1 MNQNYVLVID
11 IGNTHIVMG
20 IYEESEL
27 IQSWRFQSDVLKT
40 ADEYYSLF
48 KSLKESIPQH
58 IAQFHNCILASVV
71 PELTRIFSHM
81 VSKYLLCRLII
92 VNAET
97 PLGLKFLIP
106 DPSFIGADLLVN
118 AYVAREKYLTNCIIC
133 DFGTATTIQLVG
145 KDGTFY
151 GTVIAPGVMTSAST
165 LFSKAALLSS
175 IELEMPVKT
184 IGTNTR
190 EALLSGIVTGHSYLV
205 DGFIRRIREE
215 YSYLGEIRAIATGGI
230 SSLICQGSR
239 EIDLIDKTLT
249 LEGLY
254 RIGYALDSTE
264 STVQ

>member
-1 MNQNYVLVID
+1 MNHKYTLVID
-11 IGNTHIVMG
+11 IGNTHIVLG
-20 IYEESEL
+20 VYEESEL
-27 IQSWRFQSDVLKT
+27 IQTWRVKTDDQKT

-48 KSLKESIPQH
+48 KSLKESIPQQ

-81 VSKYLLCRLII
+81 ISKYWLGKLIV
-92 VNAET
+92 VNAES
-97 PLGLKFLIP
+97 PLGLTFLVP
-106 DPSFIGADLLVN
+106 EPSFIGADLLVN
-118 AYVAREKYLTNCIIC
+118 AFIAKEKYLTHCIIC

-175 IELEMPVKT
+175 IELEKPRKT
-184 IGTNTR
+184 IGTSTKD
-190 EALLSGIVTGHSYLV
+190 ALLSGIVTGHALMV
-205 DGFIRRIREE
+205 DGLIRKIRQEF
-215 YSYLGEIRAIATGGI
+215 SSLGEIKAIATGGI
-230 SSLICQGSR
+230 SSLICQECK

-254 RIGYALDSTE
+254 RISCRLNSAE
-264 STVQ
+264 